1 MKVILREDIET
12 LGKAGDIIKVA
23 DGYGRNFLIPRK
35 LAVPADV
42 RNLKALEHERKGIE
56 ARAKKARKTA
66 ESLSEKLASLTLTI
80 PAKAGEEGRLFGA
93 ITSRDIAGALAM
105 AGVEIDRRLILLEE
119 PIKQV
124 GDYRVK
130 VRAGGTLVPEVSVR
144 VVPEP
149 A

>member
-42 RNLKALEHERKGIE
+42 RNLKTLEHERRGIE
-56 ARAKKARKTA
+56 ARAKKVRKTA
-66 ESLSEKLASLTLTI
+66 ESLSGKLSSLTLTI
-80 PAKAGEEGRLFGA
+80 PARAGEEGKLFGA

-105 AGVEIDRRLILLEE
+105 VGVEIDRRLILLEE

-130 VRAGGTLVPEVSVR
+130 VKAGGTLVPEVSVR

>member
-1 MKVILREDIET
+1 MKVILREDVDT

-42 RNLKALEHERKGIE
+42 RNLKALEHERRGIE
-56 ARAKKARKTA
+56 ARAKKTRKTA
-66 ESLSEKLASLTLTI
+66 ESLSGKLSSLTLTI
-80 PAKAGEEGRLFGA
+80 PARAGEEGKLFGA

-105 AGVEIDRRLILLEE
+105 SGVEIDRRLILLEE

-130 VRAGGTLVPEVSVR
+130 VKAGGNLVPEVSVR